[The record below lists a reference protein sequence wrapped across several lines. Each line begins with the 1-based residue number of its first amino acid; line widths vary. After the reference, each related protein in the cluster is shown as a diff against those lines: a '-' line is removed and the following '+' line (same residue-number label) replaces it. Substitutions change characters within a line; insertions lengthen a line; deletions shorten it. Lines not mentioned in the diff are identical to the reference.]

1 MAAAFGVGPGAPRYG
16 ERRHGD
22 DTDRK
27 RGRLLGGL
35 SQVRAG
41 VVRVR
46 REGQGGAGD
55 ATTGGTAVGHD
66 AGGPRGAR
74 GRERSVRRRVGAGD
88 AGQWWGPATRL
99 TLEGQRSDGR
109 VSEPE
114 DGGEAR
120 KGQDELGEETDQA
133 HPVNRV

>member
-41 VVRVR
+41 AVRVR

-74 GRERSVRRRVGAGD
+74 GRARSVRRRVWAGD
-88 AGQWWGPATRL
+88 AGQWWGWRAQRRRSSGVTAAAASQRAAAMTARRVRARMSWARRL
-99 TLEGQRSDGR
+99 TRHIQ
-109 VSEPE
+109 
-114 DGGEAR
+114 
-120 KGQDELGEETDQA
+120 
-133 HPVNRV
+133 